1 MNKVVELFKAS
12 YDEVTKNITWPKF
25 SELQNSSWLVL
36 IASLIFALLVGAI
49 DLVFKTAADAW
60 YSSF

>member
-49 DLVFKTAADAW
+49 DLVFKTASNAW

>member
-25 SELQNSSWLVL
+25 TELQNSSWLVL

-49 DLVFKTAADAW
+49 DFVFKTGMDLY